1 MGEAQD
7 RFRFHGRYPWK
18 WGGVVHG
25 VPCQRHGLS
34 HEVVSKNKNRTEQIH
49 SYTHG
54 GGGRERGRGYIYI
67 YTHTYIY
74 MPAPPPTELYRIV

>member
-34 HEVVSKNKNRTEQIH
+34 HKVISKNKNRTEQVALI
-49 SYTHG
+49 SFRAKTK
-54 GGGRERGRGYIYI
+54 EILEI
-67 YTHTYIY
+67 SV
-74 MPAPPPTELYRIV
+74 MCL